1 MKKVSFFFLLVFFA
15 LAFNSFAQT
24 AAPTD
29 FFAGKWEITVLG
41 TPNGDIV
48 FHTDLARV
56 DGKLSGDLV
65 DPSGKMPEK
74 IHIINVEEGA
84 DKMELFFSA
93 QGYDI
98 NVELTKVDDDNLKGM
113 MMGMFE
119 TSAKRLK

>member
-1 MKKVSFFFLLVFFA
+1 MKKVSVFFLLLFLGLTA
-15 LAFNSFAQT
+15 NTFAQSAT
-24 AAPTD
+24 PTD

-48 FHTDLARV
+48 FQTDLVRV

-98 NVELTKVDDDNLKGM
+98 NVELSKVDEENLKGM
-113 MMGMFE
+113 MMGMFG
-119 TSAKRLK
+119 TAAKRLK